1 LRHVCGEGR
10 RVRPSQP
17 AGAPRRRS
25 PAALLLVAA
34 ISILLPAAGVLG
46 QQALPGAA
54 LDGSD
59 VLLTRAERSGTDQIT
74 PPDEISGF
82 FRTLASVAPETVRI
96 RDIGRSREGRPLELV
111 VLARPGIAEPWEAQA
126 SGKPIFFIGAQ
137 VHGNEPAGGEGL
149 MRFAREVVLG
159 ELSTFLDHMVFI
171 LVPVISPDGS
181 AAPPWG
187 TRENRAGYNLNRDY
201 TRLSNPESRAV
212 VEEVLTPWRPHVMV
226 DLHELTGPR
235 VYDFYALHPSNLNV
249 DPALRALAAGPASD
263 AIQGALEEAGYT
275 YFPYHI
281 QPSDPTRVGEEG
293 IVSGGYGLRILRN
306 YGGARG
312 AVSILFES
320 RREQDPSIHLVS
332 RGRQQQLGLEGM
344 ARWVADEGEN
354 IVAAVEGA
362 RLRMMERG
370 AQWNPA
376 DSVVVT
382 AEFVSSGLVD
392 YQMPEFRTTADGTGV
407 EPTGEILD
415 LRIPFADSAV
425 STLSRVRPVGYL
437 IEPHRSDLVGKLR
450 RHGVQVERFTAPLQM
465 EVEHFRV
472 EAVEYAPAAAEGYVE
487 RRVRTS
493 LEVGEVDLPLGGY
506 LVRSGQPLAPLVFA
520 LLEPEDVDSFASI
533 GAFSAEKRVGG
544 ALPVHRLRRMP
555 DGATLEQVP

>member
-1 LRHVCGEGR
+1 MRPVHGEGR
-10 RVRPSQP
+10 LVRPSRS
-17 AGAPRRRS
+17 AGAPRRQS
-25 PAALLLVAA
+25 PVGLFLVLAV
-34 ISILLPAAGVLG
+34 SILFPAVGISA
-46 QQALPGAA
+46 QQAPAGHVLT
-54 LDGSD
+54 GSD
-59 VLLTRAERSGTDQIT
+59 ALLTRAERTGTDLIT
-74 PPDEISGF
+74 PPDEISAF
-82 FRTLASVAPETVRI
+82 FHALAAAAPETVRL
-96 RDIGRSREGRPLELV
+96 REIGESREGRPLELV
-111 VLARPGIAEPWEAQA
+111 VLARPGIAEPWEAHA

-159 ELSTFLDHMVFI
+159 ELAPFLDHMVFI

-181 AAPPWG
+181 AAAPWG

-201 TRLSNPESRAV
+201 TRLTNPESSAV
-212 VEEVLTPWRPHVMV
+212 VQEVLTPWRPHVMV

-249 DPALRALAAGPASD
+249 DATLRALAAGPASL
-263 AIQGALEEAGYT
+263 AIQQALEEGGFT

-281 QPSDPTRVGEEG
+281 QPSDPTQVAEEG

-320 RREQDPSIHLVS
+320 RRETDPSIDLVS
-332 RGRQQQLGLEGM
+332 RGHQQKLGLEGM
-344 ARWVADEGEN
+344 ARWVAAEGGD

-362 RLRMMERG
+362 RLRMQERG

-392 YQMPEFRTTADGTGV
+392 YRMPEFRPRADGTGM

-437 IEPHRSDLVGKLR
+437 IEPHRGDLVRELR
-450 RHGVQVERFTAPLQM
+450 RHGIQVERIAAPVRM

-472 EAVEYAPAAAEGYVE
+472 ESVEYAAAASEGYVE
-487 RRVRTS
+487 RQVRAS
-493 LEVGEVDLPLGGY
+493 LEEGEVDLPLGAY

-520 LLEPEDVDSFASI
+520 LLEPEDMDSFASV

-544 ALPVHRLRRMP
+544 VLPVHRLRRLP
-555 DGATLEQVP
+555 EGVTPVLP